1 MKTKDTIKFND
12 SEEEVLIAKML
23 SKYYPYW
30 PVFLLFIILSTAGS
44 YLYIKYSIP
53 TYEAT
58 ASIIIK
64 DEKKGNE
71 ESKLLESLNMMNSK
85 KIIENEIEV
94 LQSSPIIEMVVKKLH
109 LYAPLY
115 VKGEIIDHTA
125 YMNSPLII
133 ESYDPHA
140 LKDVSEKIY
149 FSYDRKTNEVWIG
162 NQNTGNPGKWIK
174 TKYGIIRFNLNP
186 RNTDTIEDNKN
197 NYYFLLTSIHN
208 ASESITENL
217 KISSSNK
224 LSSIINLEYKDKS
237 NQLCED
243 VLNEMLFSYNEL
255 AVNEKNMMAKKTLAF
270 IEDRLNV
277 VGSDLISIEKKI
289 QQYKSTTGAV
299 DIGTQGQLF
308 LENVSTNDQRL
319 SEINYQ
325 LSLINQIEKQI
336 SNQDNINGTLPSTIG
351 SVDPTLSQLLN
362 NLVTAELEKEKLR
375 KTVAENNPMLV
386 SISDQ
391 ISKIKHNIKSS
402 ISSQRNSLEASKLNL
417 YETNKN
423 YNDLLYR
430 IPSKERELLEI
441 SREQSIKSGIYSFLL
456 QKREESK
463 LSYASTISDNRVI
476 NRAKALGNPVSP
488 NRMIVLSA
496 AMLFAMIIPVS
507 FIGARETFSS
517 TVLYRKDI
525 ESATSIPIIG
535 EISYNKKNNQQSIE
549 VGKRSLLSEEVRK
562 IRHSLSYIGIDSE
575 HKKILVTSGI
585 SGEGKSFFAA
595 NLAISCSM
603 TGKRVVLIDLDLHNS
618 SLTRIFS
625 GVSNIGISDYLI
637 GQIDEECV
645 INKVNKYDNL
655 YFIPPGEITE
665 DPSELI
671 ENGKI
676 RNLFDYLGDRFDLI
690 IVDTAPIGLVTDA
703 HVLSPLC
710 DATIY
715 MVRHTYSPKNLLK
728 RFDQNN
734 EITPLKNPSIIFNG
748 IKNRGFT
755 TNNYGYGY
763 GYNSYYGVNKKK
775 REKETSI

>member
-1 MKTKDTIKFND
+1 
-12 SEEEVLIAKML
+12 
-23 SKYYPYW
+23 
-30 PVFLLFIILSTAGS
+30 
-44 YLYIKYSIP
+44 
-53 TYEAT
+53 
-58 ASIIIK
+58 
-64 DEKKGNE
+64 
-71 ESKLLESLNMMNSK
+71 
-85 KIIENEIEV
+85 
-94 LQSSPIIEMVVKKLH
+94 
-109 LYAPLY
+109 
-115 VKGEIIDHTA
+115 
-125 YMNSPLII
+125 
-133 ESYDPHA
+133 
-140 LKDVSEKIY
+140 
-149 FSYDRKTNEVWIG
+149 
-162 NQNTGNPGKWIK
+162 
-174 TKYGIIRFNLNP
+174 
-186 RNTDTIEDNKN
+186 
-197 NYYFLLTSIHN
+197 
-208 ASESITENL
+208 
-217 KISSSNK
+217 
-224 LSSIINLEYKDKS
+224 
-237 NQLCED
+237 
-243 VLNEMLFSYNEL
+243 L
-255 AVNEKNMMAKKTLAF
+255 AVSEKNMMAKKTLSF

-277 VGSDLISIEKKI
+277 VGSDLESIEKKI

-325 LSLINQIEKQI
+325 LSLINQIERQI
-336 SNQDNINGTLPSTIG
+336 SIQDNISGALPSTIG

-386 SISDQ
+386 SVSDQ
-391 ISKIKHNIKSS
+391 ISKIKQNIKIS

-423 YNDLLYR
+423 YNALLHK

-463 LSYASTISDNRVI
+463 LSYASTISDNRII
-476 NRAKALGNPVSP
+476 NRANALDNPVSP
-488 NRMIVLSA
+488 NKMIVLSA
-496 AMLFAMIIPVS
+496 AMLFALILPVS

-525 ESATSIPIIG
+525 ESATTIPIIG
-535 EISYNKKNNQQSIE
+535 EISYTKKNNQQAIE
-549 VGKRSLLSEEVRK
+549 IGKRSLLSEEVRK

-575 HKKILVTSGI
+575 HKKILITSGI

-603 TGKRVVLIDLDLHNS
+603 TGKQVVLIDLDLHNS

-625 GVSNIGISDYLI
+625 GVPNTGISDYLS
-637 GQIDEECV
+637 GLIDEEQI

-676 RNLFDYLGDRFDLI
+676 NKLFNYLENKFDLI
-690 IVDTAPIGLVTDA
+690 IVDSAPIGLVTDA

-710 DATIY
+710 DTTIY

-734 EITPLKNPSIIFNG
+734 EITPLKNPAIIFNG

-763 GYNSYYGVNKKK
+763 GYNSYYGVNKRKQSAS
-775 REKETSI
+775 SI

>member
-1 MKTKDTIKFND
+1 MNSINKIKFND
-12 SEEEVLIAKML
+12 AEDEVLIAKML

-30 PVFLLFIILSTAGS
+30 PIFLLFIILSAAGS
-44 YLYIKYSIP
+44 YLYIKYSAP
-53 TYEAT
+53 TYKAS

-115 VKGEIIDHTA
+115 VKGDIIDHTG
-125 YMNSPLII
+125 YLKSPLIV
-133 ESYDPHA
+133 ESNDPYMI
-140 LKDVSEKIY
+140 KDISEKIY
-149 FSYDRKTNEVWIG
+149 FSFNREKNEVWIG
-162 NQNTGNPGKWIK
+162 NQNVGNPGKWIK
-174 TKYGIIRFNLNP
+174 TKYGLIRFKINP
-186 RNTDTIEDNKN
+186 RNTNIIADHNK
-197 NYYFLLTSIHN
+197 YYFLLKSIHN
-208 ASESITENL
+208 ASENVTENL

-237 NQLCED
+237 HKLCED
-243 VLNEMLFSYNEL
+243 VLNEMLYSYNEL
-255 AVNEKNMMAKKTLAF
+255 AVSEKNMMAKKTLSF

-277 VGSDLISIEKKI
+277 VGSDLESIEKKI

-325 LSLINQIEKQI
+325 LSLINQIERQI
-336 SNQDNINGTLPSTIG
+336 SIQDNISGALPSTIG

-386 SISDQ
+386 SVSDQ
-391 ISKIKHNIKSS
+391 ISKIKQNIKIS

-423 YNDLLYR
+423 YNALLHK

-463 LSYASTISDNRVI
+463 LSYASTISDNRII
-476 NRAKALGNPVSP
+476 NRANALDNPVSP
-488 NRMIVLSA
+488 NKMIVLSA
-496 AMLFAMIIPVS
+496 AMLFALILPVS

-525 ESATSIPIIG
+525 ESATTIPIIG
-535 EISYNKKNNQQSIE
+535 EISYTKKNNQQAIE
-549 VGKRSLLSEEVRK
+549 IGKRSLLSEEVRK

-575 HKKILVTSGI
+575 HKKILITSGI

-603 TGKRVVLIDLDLHNS
+603 TGKQVVLIDLDLHNS

-625 GVSNIGISDYLI
+625 GVPNTGISDYLS
-637 GQIDEECV
+637 GLIDEEQI

-676 RNLFDYLGDRFDLI
+676 NKLFNYLENKFDLI
-690 IVDTAPIGLVTDA
+690 IVDSAPIGLVTDA

-710 DATIY
+710 DTTIY

-734 EITPLKNPSIIFNG
+734 EITPLKNPAIIFNG

-763 GYNSYYGVNKKK
+763 GYNSYYGVNKRKQSAS
-775 REKETSI
+775 SI

>member
-1 MKTKDTIKFND
+1 MNTKDKIKFND
-12 SEEEVLIAKML
+12 AEDEVLIAKML

-30 PVFLLFIILSTAGS
+30 PVFLVFIILSTAGS
-44 YLYIKYSIP
+44 FLYIKYSAP

-94 LQSSPIIEMVVKKLH
+94 LKSSPIIEMVVKNLH

-115 VKGEIIDHTA
+115 VKGEVIDHTG
-125 YMNSPLII
+125 YMKSPLII
-133 ESYDPHA
+133 ESNDPYMI
-140 LKDVSEKIY
+140 KDVSEKIY
-149 FSYDRKTNEVWIG
+149 FSFNRETNEVWIG

-174 TKYGIIRFNLNP
+174 TKYGIIRFKLNP
-186 RNTDTIEDNKN
+186 RSTDIIEDQGE
-197 NYYFLLTSIHN
+197 YFFVLKSIHN
-208 ASESITENL
+208 ASENVTENL

-237 NQLCED
+237 HKLCED
-243 VLNEMLFSYNEL
+243 VLNEMLYSYNEL
-255 AVNEKNMMAKKTLAF
+255 AVSEKNMTAKKTLAF

-277 VGSDLISIEKKI
+277 VGSDLESIEKKI

-336 SNQDNINGTLPSTIG
+336 SIQDNISGALPSTIG

-362 NLVTAELEKEKLR
+362 NLVNAELEKEKLR

-386 SISDQ
+386 SLSDQ
-391 ISKIKHNIKSS
+391 INKIKQNIKNS

-423 YNDLLYR
+423 YNTLLHR

-476 NRAKALGNPVSP
+476 NKAKALDNPVSP
-488 NRMIVLSA
+488 NKMIVLSA

-535 EISYNKKNNQQSIE
+535 EISYNKKNNQQAIE

-562 IRHSLSYIGIDSE
+562 IRHSLSYIGIDAE
-575 HKKILVTSGI
+575 HKKILITSGI

-625 GVSNIGISDYLI
+625 GVPNTGISDYLT
-637 GQIDEECV
+637 GQIDEERI
-645 INKVNKYDNL
+645 INKVNKYENL

-671 ENGKI
+671 ENGRINK
-676 RNLFDYLGDRFDLI
+676 LFTHLENKFDLI

-710 DATIY
+710 DTTIY

-734 EITPLKNPSIIFNG
+734 EITPLKNPAIIFNG

-763 GYNSYYGVNKKK
+763 GYNSYYGGNKKK
-775 REKETSI
+775 RESVSSI

>member
-1 MKTKDTIKFND
+1 MNTNNKMKFNETED
-12 SEEEVLIAKML
+12 EVLIVQML

-30 PVFLLFIILSTAGS
+30 PVFILLIILSTSGS
-44 YLYIKYSIP
+44 YLYIKYSVP
-53 TYEAT
+53 TYKAT

-109 LYAPLY
+109 LYAPIY
-115 VKGEIIDHTA
+115 AKGEIGDRSG
-125 YMNSPLII
+125 YMSSPLII
-133 ESYDPHA
+133 ESKDP
-140 LKDVSEKIY
+140 LLINDISEKIY
-149 FSYDRKTNEVWIG
+149 FNYNSNNNEVWVG
-162 NQNTGNPGKWIK
+162 NQNTGNPGKWIN
-174 TKYGIIRFNLNP
+174 TKYGIIRFILNP
-186 RNTDTIEDNKN
+186 RKTDITEDQDK
-197 NYYFLLTSIHN
+197 YYFQLKPIHN
-208 ASESITENL
+208 AAENVSENL

-237 NQLCED
+237 HKLCEE
-243 VLNEMLFSYNEL
+243 VLNEMLDSYNEL
-255 AVNEKNMMAKKTLAF
+255 AVSEKNMMAKKTLAF
-270 IEDRLNV
+270 IEERLSV
-277 VGSDLISIEKKI
+277 VGTDLESIEKKI

-336 SNQDNINGTLPSTIG
+336 SIQDNISGALPSTIG

-391 ISKIKHNIKSS
+391 INKLKQNIKSS

-423 YNDLLYR
+423 YNNLLHT
-430 IPSKERELLEI
+430 IPNKERELLEI

-476 NRAKALGNPVSP
+476 NRAKALDNPVSP
-488 NRMIVLSA
+488 NKMIVLSA
-496 AMLFAMIIPVS
+496 AMIVAMMIPVS
-507 FIGARETFSS
+507 LIGARETFSS

-575 HKKILVTSGI
+575 HKKILITSGI

-625 GVSNIGISDYLI
+625 GVSNTGISDYLT
-637 GQIDEECV
+637 GQIDEERI

-676 RNLFDYLGDRFDLI
+676 SGLFNYLNNKFDLI

-710 DATIY
+710 DTTIY
-715 MVRHTYSPKNLLK
+715 MVRHTYSPKNLLR

-734 EITPLKNPSIIFNG
+734 EITPLKNPAIIFNG

-763 GYNSYYGVNKKK
+763 GYNSYYGGNKRKQSVS
-775 REKETSI
+775 SI

>member
-1 MKTKDTIKFND
+1 MNSINKIKFND
-12 SEEEVLIAKML
+12 AEDEVLIAKML

-30 PVFLLFIILSTAGS
+30 PIFLLFIILSAAGS
-44 YLYIKYSIP
+44 YLYIKYSAP
-53 TYEAT
+53 TYKAS

-115 VKGEIIDHTA
+115 VKGDIIDHTG
-125 YMNSPLII
+125 YLKSPLIV
-133 ESYDPHA
+133 ESNDPYMI
-140 LKDVSEKIY
+140 KDISEKIY
-149 FSYDRKTNEVWIG
+149 FSFNREKNEVWIG
-162 NQNTGNPGKWIK
+162 NQNVGNPGKWIK
-174 TKYGIIRFNLNP
+174 TKYGLIRFKINP
-186 RNTDTIEDNKN
+186 RNTNIIADHNK
-197 NYYFLLTSIHN
+197 YYFLLKSIHN
-208 ASESITENL
+208 ASENVTENL

-237 NQLCED
+237 HKLCED
-243 VLNEMLFSYNEL
+243 VLNEMLYSYNEL
-255 AVNEKNMMAKKTLAF
+255 AVSEKNMMAKKTLSF

-277 VGSDLISIEKKI
+277 VGSDLESIEKKI

-325 LSLINQIEKQI
+325 LSLINQIERQI
-336 SNQDNINGTLPSTIG
+336 SIQDNISGALPSTIG

-386 SISDQ
+386 SVSDQ
-391 ISKIKHNIKSS
+391 ISKIKQNIKIS

-423 YNDLLYR
+423 YNALLHK

-476 NRAKALGNPVSP
+476 NRANAMDNPVSP
-488 NRMIVLSA
+488 NKMIVLSA
-496 AMLFAMIIPVS
+496 AMLFALILPVS

-525 ESATSIPIIG
+525 ESATTIPIIG
-535 EISYNKKNNQQSIE
+535 EISYTKKNNQQAIE
-549 VGKRSLLSEEVRK
+549 IGKRSLLSEEVRK

-575 HKKILVTSGI
+575 HKKILITSGI

-603 TGKRVVLIDLDLHNS
+603 TGKQVVLIDLDLHNS

-625 GVSNIGISDYLI
+625 GVPNTGISDYLS
-637 GQIDEECV
+637 GLIDEEQI

-676 RNLFDYLGDRFDLI
+676 NKLFNYLENKFDLI
-690 IVDTAPIGLVTDA
+690 IVDSAPIGLVTDA

-710 DATIY
+710 DTTIY

-734 EITPLKNPSIIFNG
+734 EITPLKNPAIIFNG

-763 GYNSYYGVNKKK
+763 GYNSYYGVNKRKQSAS
-775 REKETSI
+775 SI